1 MFLLSGKDAGG
12 QPVMLIDGRTLPG
25 GHVLRTDLCIIG
37 AGAAGITLAL
47 AFADQPVD
55 VCLVEGGGFDLDG
68 DVQEL
73 CRVETQ
79 GVPYEGYETR
89 LRMFGGST
97 NHWGGWCRPMEE
109 RTFEPRPWVP
119 HSGWPIRSVDL
130 APYYDEA
137 ARLCEISDI
146 GLGPEGWASRLGL
159 PALDLED
166 SPLRNMIFDV
176 SPPTRFGEAYRQRL
190 LAAGRLTICLNS
202 SVTGFERRAEAA
214 AIERVS
220 VQTLAGNRF
229 EVGARCFVL
238 ACGGIENPRLLLCS
252 KHAEGGLADLP
263 DTVGRFF
270 MEHAHFNL
278 GHLALTRPWD
288 PRLYLRST
296 PADGAGGMLVN
307 AHLGL
312 RPEVEESERLAIV
325 ALQVRPRVPSR
336 GEQSL
341 ARILGYL
348 GQGRYPDELGHHLL
362 RVLSDLG
369 TIGEVVEHKLAHR
382 LFGAGEAG
390 PLLAIRSVGEQVPN
404 PDSRIMLAETKDALG
419 LPRALI
425 DWRLAELDRF
435 TLRRTGEVL
444 AAALGRLG
452 LGRMQLAVTAEIE
465 AEAQFIEWGY
475 HHMGTTR
482 MDDDP
487 KRGVVD
493 RHCRLH
499 VAANLYLAGS
509 SVFPTGGAGT
519 PTLTIVALALR
530 LAGHLKA
537 NVFV

>member
-1 MFLLSGKDAGG
+1 M
-12 QPVMLIDGRTLPG
+12 VIDGRTLPEG
-25 GHVLRTDLCIIG
+25 EVLRTDLCIIG

-55 VCLVEGGGFDLDG
+55 VCLVEGGGFDLDD

-73 CRVETQ
+73 YRVETR
-79 GVPYEGYETR
+79 GVRYEGYETR

-109 RTFEPRPWVP
+109 QTFVPRPWVP
-119 HSGWPIRSVDL
+119 YSGWPIRLADL
-130 APYYDEA
+130 APYYPEA
-137 ARLCEISDI
+137 ARLCEVSDI
-146 GLGPEGWASRLGL
+146 GLEAEGWGARLGL
-159 PALDLED
+159 PVLALDG

-202 SVTGFERRAEAA
+202 SVTGFERQAGGATV
-214 AIERVS
+214 ERVRIR
-220 VQTLAGNRF
+220 TLAGNRF
-229 EVGARCFVL
+229 GVAARCFVL

-252 KHAEGGLADLP
+252 KHAEGGFNDLP

-270 MEHAHFNL
+270 MDHAHFNL

-288 PRLYLRST
+288 PRLYLRMT
-296 PADGAGGMLVN
+296 PAKDAGGMMVN
-307 AHLGL
+307 GHLGL
-312 RPEVEESERLAIV
+312 RPEVEEREELAIV
-325 ALQVRPRVPSR
+325 ALQIRPRIPGR

-348 GQGRYPDELGHHLL
+348 EQGRYPDELGENLL
-362 RVLSDLG
+362 RVLTDLG
-369 TIGEVVEHKLAHR
+369 SVGEVVEHTLAHK
-382 LFGAGEAG
+382 LFGIDDAG

-404 PDSRIMLAETKDALG
+404 PDSRIMLAESQDVLG
-419 LPRALI
+419 LPKALI
-425 DWRLAELDRF
+425 DWRLTELDRF
-435 TLRRTGEVL
+435 TLRRTGEIL
-444 AAALGRLG
+444 AAAFGQLG
-452 LGRMQLAVTAEIE
+452 LGRMQLAILPETE
-465 AEAQFIEWGY
+465 AETQFIEWGY

-499 VAANLYLAGS
+499 VAANLYVAGS

-519 PTLTIVALALR
+519 PTLTIAALVLR
-530 LAGHLKA
+530 LADHLKA
-537 NVFV
+537 EVFV